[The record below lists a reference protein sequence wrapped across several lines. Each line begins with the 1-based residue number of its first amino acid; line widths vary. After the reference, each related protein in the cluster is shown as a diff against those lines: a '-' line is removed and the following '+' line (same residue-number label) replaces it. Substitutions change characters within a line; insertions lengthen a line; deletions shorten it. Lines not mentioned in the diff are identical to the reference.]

1 MGNQIV
7 VSKHVSDFDDLIRIK
22 NPPDEKLK
30 LKINLDEEPKKHIS
44 IWRID
49 SIRSGEVILP
59 LLVQDLLVDKSFTF
73 DSKSCYIILL
83 IEKKIDVKKKSNL
96 LKSLGTFAWVLNS
109 LENLTPR
116 GLELP
121 FASLDSSEFKS
132 KVFFLNGK
140 HTTESQKTFTLTK
153 CLQLEDWIQRS
164 HSFATN
170 FLYYGYFTRNNKIK
184 SGNRIGLIANE
195 IDSATPNINNSALLF
210 ITKVLATEGDF
221 RIAEISKKNSLK
233 NIKHISIETRLDESL
248 KKGSSKS
255 TCKIITP
262 KVAKEKGKFTPISP
276 IPQSEFKRASNFPLC
291 NAISSE
297 KRVDTRFNLNL
308 KNLNF
313 NLFSDGDNESFMRE
327 TSRKINKLE
336 EFEEICSE
344 VVENKLYLSG
354 YKVAKNVSLL
364 KEKGI
369 THILNCAGDY
379 CPNLHTDAFQYR
391 TYFIK
396 DSKMENIECI
406 FYDAIEFIDRA
417 FESNGRVL
425 VHCVQGVSRSVT
437 AVIAYFIFRLRM
449 CYQTSF
455 DLVKKIR
462 GIASPNIGF
471 LAQLITFQMRIE
483 NKLPKESFPKIFMIG
498 SHQVEDPR
506 TIVARYVN

>member
-7 VSKHVSDFDDLIRIK
+7 VSKHVSDFDDLTRIK
-22 NPPDEKLK
+22 NPPGEKIK
-30 LKINLDEEPKKHIS
+30 LKINPDEEPKKHIS
-44 IWRID
+44 IWRVD
-49 SIRSGEVILP
+49 SIRSGEAILP
-59 LLVQDLLVDKSFTF
+59 LLVQDFLADKTF
-73 DSKSCYIILL
+73 AFDPKSCYIIL
-83 IEKKIDVKKKSNL
+83 IVEKKINAKKKSNP
-96 LKSLGTFAWVLNS
+96 LKSVGTFEWVLNS
-109 LENLTPR
+109 LDHLTPR
-116 GLELP
+116 GLEMP
-121 FASLDSSEFKS
+121 FTSLNSSEFKS
-132 KVFFLNGK
+132 RVFFLNGK
-140 HTTESQKTFTLTK
+140 HSTESQRTFTLIK
-153 CLQLEDWIQRS
+153 CLQLEDWIEKNP
-164 HSFATN
+164 SFATN

-195 IDSATPNINNSALLF
+195 NESNLPNINSTALQF
-210 ITKVLATEGDF
+210 ITKILATESDSRVGQ
-221 RIAEISKKNSLK
+221 ISKKNSLK
-233 NIKHISIETRLDESL
+233 NIKHVSIETRLDESL

-262 KVAKEKGKFTPISP
+262 KVGKEKGKFTPISP
-276 IPQSEFKRASNFPLC
+276 IPHSDFKRASNFPVC
-291 NAISSE
+291 NAVSSE

-327 TSRKINKLE
+327 TSRKMNKLE
-336 EFEEICSE
+336 QFEEICSE
-344 VVENKLYLSG
+344 VMEGKLYLSG
-354 YKVAKNVSLL
+354 YKVAKNASLL

-369 THILNCAGDY
+369 SHILNCAGDY
-379 CPNLHTDAFQYR
+379 CPNLYTDKFQYK

-406 FYDAIEFIDRA
+406 FYDAIEFIDNA
-417 FESNGRVL
+417 VETKGRVL

-437 AVIAYFIFRLRM
+437 VVIAYFIFRLGM

-483 NKLPKESFPKIFMIG
+483 NKLPRENFPKIFMIG

-506 TIVARYVN
+506 TIVARYVV